1 MDMYIYVYMDT
12 VQMDTVKIHCF
23 PNPIQFLIQ
32 SASIK
37 LTTVEKMDS
46 S

>member
-1 MDMYIYVYMDT
+1 MGTFILY
-12 VQMDTVKIHCF
+12 TVKIDWFH
-23 PNPIQFLIQ
+23 NPIQFLIQ

-37 LTTVEKMDS
+37 LTTAEKMYS